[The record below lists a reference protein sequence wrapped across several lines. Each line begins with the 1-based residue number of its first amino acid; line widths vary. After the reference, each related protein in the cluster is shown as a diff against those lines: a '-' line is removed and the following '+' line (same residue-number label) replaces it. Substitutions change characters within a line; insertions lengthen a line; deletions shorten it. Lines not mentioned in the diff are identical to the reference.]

1 MNNSSPPNNPST
13 VIRKIALRILSI
25 TLLSFLF
32 IPEGWGEKDESF
44 TAGATTMTDNVTLNY
59 NSGGWT
65 WIIDNS
71 TTSINNFNGMLK
83 TTGTTGDTPFSS
95 DYSFIIAYFINGTPS
110 ELILDN
116 FHFSG
121 KNGVFRIEAGAKPVK
136 ITAANACTL
145 ESRETGANVITVPAG
160 RTLTLD
166 GGSEGITIRY
176 PSSGLLNKGTTTL
189 SGHIKF
195 IPSVGTD
202 YANAIK
208 NQGEGRLNIDENA
221 VLTTASGA
229 SLTSISWHFEEA
241 PAAGSTVIIKKVEKD
256 TDTETETETDAATFA
271 ADGKS
276 TDFQILSEAGASYT
290 VYLKADGA
298 AAKEIKQMGKK
309 KADSGIYE
317 GAYTNTFAVADN
329 PTPCFYGL
337 LTAHPTVLTF
347 NEFKTAIENASAD
360 PDHPTKIKLGA
371 DIDFAGW
378 SYTAPFFRLNG
389 KYIEIDGAG
398 YTITPG
404 TYSFRFDGSVSA
416 AGSLKLTNM
425 TVDCNNVR
433 GKYSFISGGYAGT
446 TITLGRGFR
455 MVNGISDIG
464 LYNYGSLSY
473 PYGVMMSN
481 GTLTIEEDAEITGST
496 DEYGAAIGVTSGGK
510 LILKGGKIHGNSG
523 FGLYL
528 FRNKVASSNYPEVRI
543 ESALPDGSLFEGV
556 CLGDYEN
563 SVKVITGNNY
573 TITSDDLA
581 KFKLKAFQY
590 TKRPVTTFYKGSKL
604 VLDDNGSMIKL
615 QLDHLLINDVKFDDE
630 EVGYAQ
636 SATKPVIF
644 WNTTGNTV
652 TVSIALTGDH
662 STKFTIMPSSSMEIS
677 PSARSEDDYSIQPN
691 AGLPAGTHTA
701 TIALN
706 ELDGNY
712 NILETYTAEVSFTVK
727 PKTPDPIIPDPDPI
741 IPDYVYYQVTLPH
754 LTGVTTDPMAG
765 TYLVSEGD
773 AFRFKLTLQDDYN
786 LSTPEVRAGD
796 KVLQPDT
803 YGYYLIPNVW
813 HDQTVTI
820 TGITLNPVDP
830 PSANAGI
837 DEPVRVWAEGHTLY
851 IHTATR
857 ETIRLYTFTGRL
869 LKQVD
874 NAGRIAITGLPEGN
888 YVIRVGDRT
897 WKVVL

>member
-1 MNNSSPPNNPST
+1 MNRILPPKHPAT

-25 TLLSFLF
+25 ALLSFLF
-32 IPEGWGEKDESF
+32 IPEGWGEKDQPF
-44 TAGATTMTDNVTLNY
+44 TADANTMTNNVILAY
-59 NSGGWT
+59 NSIGWFKAVKEPQE
-65 WIIDNS
+65 
-71 TTSINNFNGMLK
+71 TSESNFNGKLK
-83 TTGTTGDTPFSS
+83 TTGTTGDAPFSS
-95 DYSFIIAYFINGTPS
+95 DYSFIIQNEIDGKTP
-110 ELILDN
+110 ELTLDN

-121 KNGVFRIEAGAKPVK
+121 KNGVFRIEADSEPVK

-145 ESRETGANVITVPAG
+145 ESRETGANVITVSAG

-176 PSSGLLNKGTTTL
+176 PSSGLLNEGTTTL
-189 SGHIKF
+189 AGHIKF
-195 IPSVGTD
+195 IPSADTD

-208 NQGEGRLNIDENA
+208 TQGEGRLNIDENA
-221 VLTTASGA
+221 VLTTADGA
-229 SLTSISWHFEEA
+229 SLTSIGWHFKEA
-241 PAAGSTVIIKKVEKD
+241 PAAGSTVIIKKVEGKA
-256 TDTETETETDAATFA
+256 ETQVATFA

-290 VYLKADGA
+290 VYLKADDA
-298 AAKEIKQMGKK
+298 DAQEIKQMGKK
-309 KADSGIYE
+309 QTGSDNE
-317 GAYTNTFAVADN
+317 YTNTFAVADN
-329 PTPCFYGL
+329 PESPDNPTPCFYGV

-347 NEFKTAIENASAD
+347 NEFKIAIESASAD
-360 PDHPTKIKLGA
+360 PAHPTKITLGA

-378 SYTAPFFRLNG
+378 GYTDLFFRLNG
-389 KYIEIDGAG
+389 KHIEIDGAG
-398 YTITPG
+398 YTLTPG
-404 TYSFRFDGSVSA
+404 TNSFLFDGAGSA

-433 GKYSFISGGYAGT
+433 GSYSFISGGGPGT
-446 TITLGRGFR
+446 TITLGKGFR
-455 MVNGISDIG
+455 MVNGISG
-464 LYNYGSLSY
+464 QYGYGSLSY

-496 DEYGAAIGVTSGGK
+496 DEYGAAIGVTSGGT

-528 FRNKVASSNYPEVRI
+528 FVNETGSYPEVRI
-543 ESALPDGSLFEGV
+543 ESVLPNGSLFEGV
-556 CLGDYEN
+556 CLVDYEN
-563 SVKVITGNNY
+563 SDKVITTDGNS
-573 TITSDDLA
+573 TITPDDLA
-581 KFKLKAFQY
+581 KFELEAFQY
-590 TKRPVTTFYKGSKL
+590 TNPVTTFYKGFKL
-604 VLDDNGSMIKL
+604 VLDNSEKTIKL

-630 EVGYAQ
+630 EEGYAQ
-636 SATKPVIF
+636 PATKPVII
-644 WNTTGNTV
+644 WNTTGQSIF
-652 TVSIALTGDH
+652 VSIALTGEH
-662 STKFTIMPSSSMEIS
+662 STKFTITPIGQNVEITSSAGSK
-677 PSARSEDDYSIQPN
+677 DVQPN
-691 AGLPAGTHTA
+691 AGLPAGTYTA

-706 ELDGNY
+706 ELDSDY
-712 NILETYTAEVSFTVK
+712 NISKTYTAEVSFTVK
-727 PKTPDPIIPDPDPI
+727 PKTPDPIIPDPGPI
-741 IPDYVYYQVTLPH
+741 IPDYVYYPVTLPH
-754 LTGVTTDPMAG
+754 LTGVTTDPVAG

-773 AFRFKLTLQDDYN
+773 AFRFKVTLQDDYN
-786 LSTPEVRAGD
+786 LSTPEVKAGD

-820 TGITLNPVDP
+820 TGITLNPVNPVDP

-857 ETIRLYTFTGRL
+857 ETIRLYAFTGRL